1 MRVGRSFLSR
11 LAVGDGGGCGDWGSG
26 VWTFT
31 QTLAG
36 PHAVGRWAGLKN
48 GFDNLAGV
56 ICPALTGFTVDWT
69 GHFHV
74 AIGITA
80 GICLLG
86 AMVWVFAIG
95 EIRQVDWTATEANS
109 TRASWK

>member
-1 MRVGRSFLSR
+1 MVTGVGM
-11 LAVGDGGGCGDWGSG
+11 GTGNSG
-26 VWTFT
+26 LWTVT

-36 PHAVGRWAGLKN
+36 PEAAGRWAGLKN
-48 GFDNLAGV
+48 GFSNLAGV

-80 GICLLG
+80 GVCVAGAVVWMFFLG
-86 AMVWVFAIG
+86 
-95 EIRQVDWTATEANS
+95 ELKRVDWAEVAQKKIAMQRAN
-109 TRASWK
+109 

>member
-1 MRVGRSFLSR
+1 MVTGTGVGI
-11 LAVGDGGGCGDWGSG
+11 GNSG
-26 VWTFT
+26 LWAIT

-36 PHAVGRWAGLKN
+36 PRAVGRWAGLKN
-48 GFDNLAGV
+48 GFSNLAGV

-80 GICLLG
+80 SVCLLG
-86 AMVWVFAIG
+86 TMVWIFAIG
-95 EIRQVDWTATEANS
+95 EVRQVDWTATEAKS
-109 TRASWK
+109 TWVS